1 LILNELDRKL
11 GLADSV
17 FLVIGSVFGSGIF
30 LTTGIIAGYIPSPGL
45 ICSVWILGGFLTLL
59 GALAYAE
66 LGTLFPGAGGPYI
79 YLREA
84 YGPSVSFLYGWT
96 FFWVIGG
103 GGIAALAMGFA
114 EYAGV
119 LVPGLSAD
127 KLLLDSGLGPIKVH
141 LTGAQFTAVF
151 SIVVLSLINLF
162 GVKSGVRF
170 QNFMTVLR
178 FLALGAFVAF
188 GLALGRHPGLLNLHP
203 LFPKGPLPSWTLF
216 GAAFLAVVW
225 TYDGWYS
232 VNCAA
237 EEVRN
242 PQRTIPRSLVLGTI
256 AVTVL
261 YLMANMVYSIA
272 LPVENMR
279 GVVRI
284 GELAALRL
292 FGPGS
297 ALFFS
302 ALIAVAIL
310 GCLSAN
316 ILYCPRV
323 SFAMARDGL
332 FFKSLSVVHPRQRV
346 PSNAILAQMIW
357 SSLLCFSGTYQGLI
371 EYVAFA
377 LVLFFA
383 ATGFSVFVL
392 RRKMPERERPFRTWG
407 YPVLP
412 ALYIVSNLAIFFAV
426 IIARPL
432 QALAGAILIAAGLP
446 AYLLWMK
453 NKRIRADGARA

>member
-1 LILNELDRKL
+1 MNELDRKL

-45 ICSVWILGGFLTLL
+45 ICIVWILGGVLTLL

-141 LTGAQFTAVF
+141 LTGAHFTAVF
-151 SIVVLSLINLF
+151 SIVVLSLLNLF
-162 GVKSGVRF
+162 GVKSGVLF

-188 GLALGRHPGLLNLHP
+188 GLVLGRHPGLLNLHP

-332 FFKSLSVVHPRQRV
+332 FFKSLSVVHPRKRV

-412 ALYIVSNLAIFFAV
+412 ALYIVSNSAIFFAV